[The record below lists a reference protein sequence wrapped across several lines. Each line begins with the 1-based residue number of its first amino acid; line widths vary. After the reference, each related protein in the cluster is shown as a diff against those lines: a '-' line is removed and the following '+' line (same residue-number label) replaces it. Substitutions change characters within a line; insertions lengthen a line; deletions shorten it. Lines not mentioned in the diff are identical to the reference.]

1 MIDSTSLITH
11 SALRESDPA
20 PNPGRGE
27 RHHFPADKAS
37 PYFRS
42 CSGLILSPPFALP
55 RKQATEGRGRVEV
68 VTSIPLPTPAAL
80 MRG

>member
-20 PNPGRGE
+20 SNPGGGE

-37 PYFRS
+37 PYFDPVRAS
-42 CSGLILSPPFALP
+42 FSPHLSLSRESRQQREGEGLRL
-55 RKQATEGRGRVEV
+55 
-68 VTSIPLPTPAAL
+68 
-80 MRG
+80 